1 MVVKHVPGKRNAM
14 VRDAHTR
21 LLHGE
26 LIPVE
31 ITAACFDPGF
41 QLLVTGARNGTLKV
55 LPFFPG
61 TFVWWTASSLVK
73 LRTDLFHPGVE
84 L

>member
-1 MVVKHVPGKRNAM
+1 M

-31 ITAACFDPGF
+31 ITAGCFDPGY
-41 QLLVTGARNGTLKV
+41 QLLLTGARNGELKV
-55 LPFFPG
+55 DIIRSTPYIMNYFF
-61 TFVWWTASSLVK
+61 
-73 LRTDLFHPGVE
+73 
-84 L
+84 

>member
-1 MVVKHVPGKRNAM
+1 ML

-31 ITAACFDPGF
+31 ITAACFDPGY
-41 QLLVTGARNGTLKV
+41 QLLLTGARNGTLKV
-55 LPFFPG
+55 TLE
-61 TFVWWTASSLVK
+61 TFI
-73 LRTDLFHPGVE
+73 FG
-84 L
+84 